1 MSDTYRI
8 VKDTEKLNIFEGFFI
23 VSNNVKSRRHL
34 AKPSWNK
41 L

>member
-8 VKDTEKLNIFEGFFI
+8 VKNIEKLNIFEVFFI
-23 VSNNVKSRRHL
+23 VSDNVKSRRHL
-34 AKPSWNK
+34 AKPSRNK